1 MTDVTLKRGATFVTV
16 LTLIALVAVAAA
28 LAT

>member
-1 MTDVTLKRGATFVTV
+1 MTDVTLKRGASFVTV
-16 LTLIALVAVAAA
+16 IALITLVAVAAA